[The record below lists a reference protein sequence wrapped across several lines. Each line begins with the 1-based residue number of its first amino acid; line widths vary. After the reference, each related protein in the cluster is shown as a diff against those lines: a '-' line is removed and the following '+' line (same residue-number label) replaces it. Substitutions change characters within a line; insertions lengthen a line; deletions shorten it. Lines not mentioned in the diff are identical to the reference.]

1 MVVVRAVAIVK
12 ETQTTPTRVTSG
24 MAMAIAITIT
34 ATGTTRI
41 LRMVVWINGTNKVG
55 GLQRL

>member
-1 MVVVRAVAIVK
+1 MMVSAVAIVK

-24 MAMAIAITIT
+24 MAMAMAIAIT

-41 LRMVVWINGTNKVG
+41 LCMVVWINGTHKVG